1 MGTLPHFG
9 PEFIVAQKVRRC
21 GRRAVGNGIF
31 HLLCHGITGQVGRD
45 IPVRFP
51 QVLCPVVLHN
61 RQPAGAESFF
71 RIDPGNFFDNRVRH
85 GNHPRIAHHAVR
97 LVAHQVPDRK
107 PALFLENLHHRIDE
121 IGPTLRLDDVVQGHG
136 GPIGIPQG
144 EGGVDREAGIGMD
157 GVVGTPVAAVHV
169 AEQRGGDGRMIE
181 GGIENL
187 PDGFVLRTDADA
199 GQFLAPGVLGGLPG
213 GFKVPIGQFGLQR
226 FPGSFRSGGR
236 KGHFQEHLLVFIGSE
251 LQAGVADLVG
261 FHLGLAFGEAYIR
274 EGFAGA
280 GIKELFLVA
289 GPAARMPPALYGA
302 TVHDLDVRVPGM
314 VPAAAMLQV
323 KDQGGFVRGGI
334 GKAVETHTRGGRH
347 FCKNPIALQRDAVVA
362 GLCDFAGA
370 VGIGPE
376 SAVGVAFRPPSIPD
390 RTGDG
395 HDGNIEQVSAARSAQ
410 MGLAEADHRGIRCV
424 VA

>member
-1 MGTLPHFG
+1 
-9 PEFIVAQKVRRC
+9 
-21 GRRAVGNGIF
+21 
-31 HLLCHGITGQVGRD
+31 
-45 IPVRFP
+45 
-51 QVLCPVVLHN
+51 
-61 RQPAGAESFF
+61 
-71 RIDPGNFFDNRVRH
+71 
-85 GNHPRIAHHAVR
+85 
-97 LVAHQVPDRK
+97 
-107 PALFLENLHHRIDE
+107 
-121 IGPTLRLDDVVQGHG
+121 
-136 GPIGIPQG
+136 
-144 EGGVDREAGIGMD
+144 
-157 GVVGTPVAAVHV
+157 
-169 AEQRGGDGRMIE
+169 MIE

-213 GFKVPIGQFGLQR
+213 GFKVPIGQFGLQG
-226 FPGSFRSGGR
+226 FPGTFRSGCR
-236 KGHFQEHLLVFIGSE
+236 ERYFQEDLLVFIGPE

-261 FHLGLAFGEAYIR
+261 FHLGLAFGEGYFR

-314 VPAAAMLQV
+314 VPAPAVLQV

-334 GKAVETHTRGGRH
+334 GKAVQAHAFGGRH

-376 SAVGVAFRPPSIPD
+376 SAVGIAFRPPSIAD
-390 RTGDG
+390 RTGYR
-395 HDGNIEQVSAARSAQ
+395 HDGNIEQVGAARSAQ
-410 MGLAEADHRGIRCV
+410 VRLAEADHRRVRRV
-424 VA
+424 VARAPVPSLGDAGRTRLRHAEGHARAHEHMSVAAAAQRGIHPRQRVLLRKAGGDRQK